1 MKESEQN
8 DKRPKDQA
16 FAPCCLCAKDCR
28 CKRSMKL
35 GEKVANLSEIG
46 SQESDD
52 SRKRFTQRRLIANDP
67 ELVRLRKK
75 RDAMIVQ
82 QVHVSQMAQVH
93 KRISAEKEYDK
104 MTDEE
109 ALVRLGEQIN
119 RSNHDQS
126 SLLKSCMAGREAL
139 IGQMADKRQTQKDFH
154 DAEVRSDRENIRIH
168 IEQEDHRESK
178 RREYE
183 IAKRIQV
190 REDYNRFIEERRIK
204 LDNEAKGEADQ
215 ISREIAYVRKVSD
228 REEALARLKRMG
240 EIERSRI
247 TSVITQ
253 RVDDDANRKTK
264 HGELLNLLHMERI
277 DIRDKQLIQKKERDK
292 LNERHRLLEEYRR
305 HKNNENSL
313 VLERKRESEQTRNHE
328 NSEFKKYETSQA
340 DLKIQ
345 RRISQR
351 ALHDDLDSVLVE
363 QRREFTRGTDLQ
375 SRGDIDGELIRKL
388 ENELLEE
395 EKAQILDDI
404 RKLSVHM

>member
-1 MKESEQN
+1 MKESEQS
-8 DKRPKDQA
+8 DKGPKHQD
-16 FAPCCLCAKDCR
+16 FAPCGLCVKDCH
-28 CKRSMKL
+28 CQRSMKL
-35 GEKVANLSEIG
+35 GEEVANSSEIG

-67 ELVRLRKK
+67 ELVRLRNK

-82 QVHVSQMAQVH
+82 QVHISQMAQVR

-139 IGQMADKRQTQKDFH
+139 IRQMADKRQTQKDLH

-240 EIERSRI
+240 EIERNRI

-328 NSEFKKYETSQA
+328 NSEFKKYETSLA